1 MVCVFL
7 CVNDVVIAVV
17 VVCYFLDIVTVGVGV
32 VAIMFTRCVS
42 SLIIRT
48 ILT

>member
-1 MVCVFL
+1 MLCVLL
-7 CVNDVVIAVV
+7 CVNDIVIAVV
-17 VVCYFLDIVTVGVGV
+17 VVCYFLDAVTVAVGV

-48 ILT
+48 RLT